1 MVAIHFLLFSFVIS
15 ILDIRHHRIRKWH
28 VYLGLLTLAPHCE
41 LKVFI
46 TIAINFC
53 LYAVIF
59 IISRKSLGFGDV
71 RLSLLVGAYI
81 GLWSIAPVSILLSNA
96 YAWSTAMILVVGRW
110 LIDRKSINT
119 RVTFAPHMFFGAAL
133 AALWH

>member
-1 MVAIHFLLFSFVIS
+1 VVAIHFLLFSSIIS
-15 ILDIRHHRIRKWH
+15 VLDIRHHRIRKWH
-28 VYLGLLTLAPHCE
+28 VYLGLLTLAPLCE
-41 LKVFI
+41 LKVLI
-46 TIAINFC
+46 AIAINFC
-53 LYAVIF
+53 LYGVIF

-81 GLWSIAPVSILLSNA
+81 GLWSIAPISILLSNA

-119 RVTFAPHMFFGAAL
+119 RVAFAPHMFVGAAL

>member
-15 ILDIRHHRIRKWH
+15 ILDIRDHRIRKWH
-28 VYLGLLTLAPHCE
+28 VYLGLLTLAPLYE
-41 LKVFI
+41 VKTLI
-46 TIAINFC
+46 AIAINYF
-53 LYAVIF
+53 LYAAIF

-81 GLWSIAPVSILLSNA
+81 GLWSIAPISIVLSNA

-119 RVTFAPHMFFGAAL
+119 RVAFAPHMFFGAAL

>member
-1 MVAIHFLLFSFVIS
+1 MVAIHFLLFSSIIS
-15 ILDIRHHRIRKWH
+15 VLDIRHHRIRKCH
-28 VYLGLLTLAPHCE
+28 VYLGLLTLSPLCE
-41 LKVFI
+41 LKVLI
-46 TIAINFC
+46 AIAINFC
-53 LYAVIF
+53 LYGVIF

-81 GLWSIAPVSILLSNA
+81 GLWSIAPISILLSNA

-119 RVTFAPHMFFGAAL
+119 RVAFAPHMFFGAAL

>member
-1 MVAIHFLLFSFVIS
+1 VVAIHFLLFSSIIS
-15 ILDIRHHRIRKWH
+15 VLDIRHHRIRKWH
-28 VYLGLLTLAPHCE
+28 VYLGLLTLAPLCE

-46 TIAINFC
+46 TIVINFC

-119 RVTFAPHMFFGAAL
+119 RVAFAPHMFVGAAL

>member
-1 MVAIHFLLFSFVIS
+1 VVAIHFLLFSSIIS
-15 ILDIRHHRIRKWH
+15 VLDIRHHRIRKWH
-28 VYLGLLTLAPHCE
+28 VYLGLLTLAPLCE

-119 RVTFAPHMFFGAAL
+119 RVAFAPHMFFGAAL